1 MITTLSD
8 IFLNQVKAALSDGG
22 FGFSAKGYS
31 PDNPKNAK
39 SIKVGV
45 HVSEVAL
52 DEPVNAEAVDASR
65 GAAYLEKT
73 VVLDCTA
80 PGKSFPVVLDPGFS
94 IQSVILN
101 NQVLKPGKDYSADTG
116 TVTFSFEP
124 GAEVVLLQRGEL
136 VPGYTEARGCRA
148 RIVYELKAKLGEDY
162 RDVHGTLFHRILKSG
177 QEIQVVLDGFDSS
190 DETNAILENIRVRFE
205 KQSVVRGDESTN
217 NFIHITTEYI
227 LTGKM
232 SLTVAAGSI
241 LETQEITRIDFDATV
256 QGSGLP
262 EGVTTQSYQI
272 EGTL

>member
-1 MITTLSD
+1 MLTTLSD
-8 IFLNQVKAALSDGG
+8 IFLDQVKAALSDGG

-39 SIKVGV
+39 PIRVGV
-45 HVSEVAL
+45 HVSEIAL
-52 DEPVNAEAVDASR
+52 DEPLNAEAVDASR
-65 GAAYLEKT
+65 GAAYIEKT
-73 VVLDCTA
+73 EILDCTA
-80 PGKSFPVVLDPGFS
+80 PGKSFPVVLDPGFR

-116 TVTFSFEP
+116 TLTFSFEP
-124 GAEVVLLQRGEL
+124 GSEVVLLQRGEL
-136 VPGYTEARGCRA
+136 VPGYTESRGCCA

-177 QEIQVVLDGFDSS
+177 QEIQVVLDGFDSP
-190 DETNAILENIRVRFE
+190 DETNSILENVRVRFE

-227 LTGKM
+227 MTGKM
-232 SLTVAAGSI
+232 SLTVAAGAI
-241 LETQEITRIDFDATV
+241 LETQEITRIDFDATI

-272 EGTL
+272 EGTP